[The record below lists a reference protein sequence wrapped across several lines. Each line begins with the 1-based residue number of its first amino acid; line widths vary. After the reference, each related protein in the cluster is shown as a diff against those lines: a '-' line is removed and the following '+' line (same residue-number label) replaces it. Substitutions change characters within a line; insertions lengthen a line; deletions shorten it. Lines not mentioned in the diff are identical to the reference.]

1 MNQNKASVAFSVSDE
16 RELSDKEQQG
26 KKIYSS

>member
-1 MNQNKASVAFSVSDE
+1 MNQNKASVAFSVADK
-16 RELSDKEQQG
+16 RELSDKEQQD